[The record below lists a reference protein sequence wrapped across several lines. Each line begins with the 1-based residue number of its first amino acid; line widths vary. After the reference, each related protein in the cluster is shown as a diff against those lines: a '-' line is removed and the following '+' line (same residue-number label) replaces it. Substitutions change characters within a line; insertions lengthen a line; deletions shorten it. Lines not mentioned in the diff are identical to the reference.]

1 MSKRV
6 AIIGAGM
13 GGLSAAIY
21 SRLAGWEVDVF
32 EQASK
37 VGGKAAGIEEAG
49 YRLDPG
55 PSIIILPRIYEQ
67 VFQAAGRQMVDYLT
81 FTRLDP
87 FSRVYYEGE
96 EPLDLPA
103 DRAECLDVL
112 ERRFPEDANSFRSL
126 MGKLDRVAPHID
138 RSIFKKP
145 YDKSWSLVD
154 RHLIATALQFDM
166 RASYRQLVDG
176 WFKSPLLRAFFY
188 GFPSY
193 GGQTYD
199 SKAPGALLIPYLML
213 QEGVYYPKGGVAA
226 IPAALEPLARELGVR
241 IHLSKRVTGL
251 KVEHQR
257 VLGIEIEGRL
267 DAFDSVISNLDRFTT
282 AKWLGRVHTEAPSFS
297 YFTLHWGIKRPIE
310 GLEHHTLFVPTQFE
324 RGFERLYRDRRFPDP
339 PIVYLNS
346 THLVDPTVAPSGHS
360 NLFAVV
366 TSPGMEPGIDW
377 PTEVAR
383 CRSLILE
390 QLKVHGVYWS
400 EDDIVF
406 ERIQSPLYF
415 AQTHGNYLGSL
426 YGIDERHRLFG
437 LLPHRNYDEEFE
449 NLYYCGGSVQPGA
462 GLPMVT
468 LSGKFAAERLPR
480 L

>member
-21 SRLAGWEVDVF
+21 SRLAGWEVDVY
-32 EQASK
+32 EQAPK
-37 VGGKAAGIEEAG
+37 VGGKAAGIEQAG

-67 VFQAAGRQMVDYLT
+67 VFRAAGRQMADYLS

-87 FSRVYYEGE
+87 FSRVYSVGE
-96 EPLDLPA
+96 APLDLPA
-103 DRAECLDVL
+103 DRNECLAVL
-112 ERRFPEDANSFRSL
+112 ESRFPKDAGSFRLL

-145 YDKSWSLVD
+145 YDKPWNLAD
-154 RHLIATALQFDM
+154 PHLIATALQFDM
-166 RASYRQLVDG
+166 RASYRKLVDG
-176 WFKSPLLRAFFY
+176 WFQSPLLRAFFY

-213 QEGVYYPKGGVAA
+213 QEGVFYPKGGVAA
-226 IPAALEPLARELGVR
+226 IPAAFERLALELGVR
-241 IHLSKRVTGL
+241 IHLKKRVTGL
-251 KVEHQR
+251 KIENQR
-257 VLGIEIEGRL
+257 VQGMEVEGQL
-267 DAFDSVISNLDRFTT
+267 EACDAVISNLDRFST

-297 YFTLHWGIKRPIE
+297 YFTVHWGIKRSIE
-310 GLEHHTLFVPTQFE
+310 GLKHHTLFVPANFE
-324 RGFERLYRDRRFPDP
+324 SGFERLYKDRRFPDP
-339 PIVYLNS
+339 PIVYLNA
-346 THLVDPTVAPSGHS
+346 THIVDPAVAPVGHS

-366 TSPGMEPGIDW
+366 TSPGMEPSIDW
-377 PTEVAR
+377 RAEVAR
-383 CRSLILE
+383 CRSLVLE
-390 QLKVHGVYWS
+390 QLKDHGVHWS
-400 EDDIVF
+400 ENDIVF
-406 ERIQSPLYF
+406 ERIQTPVYF
-415 AQTHGNYLGSL
+415 AEAHGNYLGSL
-426 YGIDERHRLFG
+426 YGLDERHRLFG
-437 LLPHRNYDEEFE
+437 LLPHRNYDEQYK
-449 NLYYCGGSVQPGA
+449 NLFYCGGSVQPGA

>member
-6 AIIGAGM
+6 AIVGAGM

-21 SRLAGWEVDVF
+21 SRLAGWEVDVY

-37 VGGKAAGIEEAG
+37 VGGKAAGIEQSG

-55 PSIIILPRIYEQ
+55 PSIIILPRIYEH
-67 VFQAAGRQMVDYLT
+67 VFQTAGRNMADYLS

-103 DRAECLDVL
+103 DRDECLATL
-112 ERRFPEDANSFRSL
+112 EDRFPRDATSFRLL

-138 RSIFKKP
+138 RSIFKGP
-145 YDKSWSLVD
+145 IDQSWKLANP
-154 RHLIATALQFDM
+154 HLMAVALQFNM
-166 RASYRQLVDG
+166 RASYRQLVDD

-193 GGQTYD
+193 GGQSYD
-199 SKAPGALLIPYLML
+199 SRAPGALLIPYLML
-213 QEGVYYPKGGVAA
+213 QEGVFYPKGGVAA
-226 IPAALEPLARELGVR
+226 IPAAFERLALELGVR
-241 IHLSKRVTGL
+241 IHLNKRVMGL
-251 KVEHQR
+251 KILNRR
-257 VLGIEIEGRL
+257 VRGIEVEGQL
-267 DAFDSVISNLDRFTT
+267 EACDAVISNLDRFST
-282 AKWLGRVHTEAPSFS
+282 AKWLGRVHTESPSFS
-297 YFTLHWGIKRPIE
+297 YFTVHWGIKRPVG
-310 GLEHHTLFVPTQFE
+310 GLAHHTLFVPAKFE
-324 RGFERLYRDRRFPDP
+324 SGFERLYSDRCFPDP
-339 PIVYLNS
+339 PIVYLNA
-346 THLVDPTVAPSGHS
+346 THLVDPAVAPAGHS

-366 TSPGMEPGIDW
+366 TSPGMEPRIDW
-377 PTEVAR
+377 PAEVAR
-383 CRSLILE
+383 CRTLVLN
-390 QLKVHGVYWS
+390 QLTNHGIHWT

-406 ERIQSPLYF
+406 ERIQTPVYF
-415 AQTHGNYLGSL
+415 AETHGNYLGSL
-426 YGIDERHRLFG
+426 YGLDERHRLFG
-437 LLPHRNYDEEFE
+437 LLPHRNYDEQVK
-449 NLYYCGGSVQPGA
+449 NLFYCGGSVQPGA